1 MDPVIVARL
10 LVIGFVV
17 GALLIATA
25 VLILHARSRRAPRA
39 RYRRLGAEE
48 RRPDAVRPRVPR
60 SLREAHVPHRVP

>member
-10 LVIGFVV
+10 LVICFVV

-48 RRPDAVRPRVPR
+48 RRPDAVRPRAVSYTHLTLPTTPY
-60 SLREAHVPHRVP
+60 V